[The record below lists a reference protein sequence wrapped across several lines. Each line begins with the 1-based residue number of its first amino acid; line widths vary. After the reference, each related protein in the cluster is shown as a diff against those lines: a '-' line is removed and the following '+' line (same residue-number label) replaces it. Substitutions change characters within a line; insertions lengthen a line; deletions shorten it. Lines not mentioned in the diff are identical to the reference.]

1 MFQKSVITQE
11 MRDLIGVES
20 APMTHDVEKGAVVK
34 FAEAIGDPNPLFND
48 EEAARKTRYGG
59 LIAPPTFLRSMR
71 SGPLDVDVPSPYSAI
86 LDAGS
91 EWEHFQPVRVG
102 DRITVTTTI
111 LSIFERQGRLG
122 EMVFIVME
130 TKYVNQLGVVV
141 AIQKGTGI
149 RYKPPKNR

>member
-1 MFQKSVITQE
+1 
-11 MRDLIGVES
+11 
-20 APMTHDVEKGAVVK
+20 
-34 FAEAIGDPNPLFND
+34 
-48 EEAARKTRYGG
+48 
-59 LIAPPTFLRSMR
+59 
-71 SGPLDVDVPSPYSAI
+71 
-86 LDAGS
+86 
-91 EWEHFQPVRVG
+91 QPVRVG